1 MTPAPDDLS
10 SLKDDMI
17 AFIEGHGMRR
27 FHGYVDYE
35 EVPSV
40 MWKSEDNPDS
50 WKDFVELAKAASAPF
65 LITDSWTLRKEEL
78 DGIIQRLSD
87 AEFGSDEDLEDARW
101 LRTYLGKTGFVQLG
115 FAFQGVM
122 MLYEAATPWY
132 DHYQRLV
139 EVSEDFGGIAI
150 DGSGADDEI

>member
-1 MTPAPDDLS
+1 MLTYRLTENLLMSPAPDDLS

-78 DGIIQRLSD
+78 EQILQRRRTPELII
-87 AEFGSDEDLEDARW
+87 AENLEKRGCW
-101 LRTYLGKTGFVQLG
+101 RTNVGKIEFWRSGFVLKG
-115 FAFQGVM
+115 FMRANKPS
-122 MLYEAATPWY
+122 LPW
-132 DHYQRLV
+132 H
-139 EVSEDFGGIAI
+139 
-150 DGSGADDEI
+150 